1 MLCFEQLPTLSEA
14 RKLGA
19 GTGKDAWGQESQAVE
34 QGLGGPG
41 GRVFLEYLLPFQYL
55 VARLDTSPPCPK
67 PHHPNSLPSPLQ
79 AQPKDQGPDPLPL
92 SKPSRSCQSGADR
105 AKYTHSQYCG
115 VRAGLEEGSI
125 LLSLEK

>member
-1 MLCFEQLPTLSEA
+1 MVCFEQLPTLSEA

-41 GRVFLEYLLPFQYL
+41 GRVFLEYLLPFHYL
-55 VARLDTSPPCPK
+55 VVRLDTSPPCPK

-79 AQPKDQGPDPLPL
+79 AQIHCPC
-92 SKPSRSCQSGADR
+92 PSLQEA
-105 AKYTHSQYCG
+105 A
-115 VRAGLEEGSI
+115 
-125 LLSLEK
+125 SLEQTGPSTHTPTTVGSGLGWRKGASC